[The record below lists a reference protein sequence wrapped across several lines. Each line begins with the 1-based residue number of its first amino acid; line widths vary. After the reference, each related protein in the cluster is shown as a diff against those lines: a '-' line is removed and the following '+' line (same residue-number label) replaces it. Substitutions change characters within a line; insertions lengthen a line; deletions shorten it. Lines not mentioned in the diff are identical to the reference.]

1 MAEQLE
7 LFTDIERQVIVLAA
21 SSSRE
26 CVSVASN
33 PARRGLDWLV
43 RKLAGDTSANPLA
56 NERLEALRRLACTTF
71 ATGGRPAETSIRSA
85 IDAGFSSDQIEGLKR
100 LASGLQPQFG

>member
-7 LFTDIERQVIVLAA
+7 LFTDLEQQVIALAA

-26 CVSVASN
+26 CVPVASN
-33 PARRGLDWLV
+33 PLRRGLSRLIS
-43 RKLAGDTSANPLA
+43 RLAGDSSTKPLA
-56 NERLEALRRLACTTF
+56 NDRLEALRRLACVSF

-85 IDAGFSSDQIEGLKR
+85 IEAGFSREQIEGLKR
-100 LASGLQPQFG
+100 LASGLRPQVA